1 LPLCCGTPSHRIAHF
16 NVTEHPT
23 PEWTLQQFREVISG
37 EQACR
42 FVLHDRDRIY
52 SMELETAVKSMVV
65 VLLQHNISGSSM
77 ILAMPNL
84 GSVHHKYRLGKNGA
98 ED

>member
-1 LPLCCGTPSHRIAHF
+1 
-16 NVTEHPT
+16 
-23 PEWTLQQFREVISG
+23 
-37 EQACR
+37 
-42 FVLHDRDRIY
+42 
-52 SMELETAVKSMVV
+52 MELETAVKSMVV